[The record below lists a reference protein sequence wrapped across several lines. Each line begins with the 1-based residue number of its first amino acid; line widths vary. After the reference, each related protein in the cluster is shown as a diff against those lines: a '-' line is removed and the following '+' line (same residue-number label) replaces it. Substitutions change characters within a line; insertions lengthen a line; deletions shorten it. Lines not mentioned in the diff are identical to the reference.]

1 MADTLSLLKR
11 AHQGDKAARD
21 ALTEENMGL
30 VWSVVRRF
38 DGRKAEKE
46 DLFQI
51 GSIGLLKAIDKF
63 DESYGV
69 CFSTYA
75 VPMIAG
81 EIRRY
86 LRDNG
91 MIRVSRSLKESAVQ
105 MYRCMEKLEKTL
117 GRDPTIQEIADK
129 MGTDPEE
136 LSLIMEA
143 NMDVESLQQ
152 VVYRND
158 GNEMTLMDRLEDQHD
173 AQEVLLDRMLL
184 DQLLSGLTEQ
194 EKQLI
199 CMRYVQEK
207 TQSDIAG
214 KLGVSQVQVSRME
227 KRIIKKIRTQQNLE
241 VNE

>member
-86 LRDNG
+86 LRDNS

-105 MYRCMEKLEKTL
+105 MYRCMEKLERTL
-117 GRDPTIQEIADK
+117 GRDPTIQEIADE

-207 TQSDIAG
+207 TQSDIAE

>member
-86 LRDNG
+86 LRDNS

-105 MYRCMEKLEKTL
+105 MYRCMEKLERTL
-117 GRDPTIQEIADK
+117 GRDPTIQEIADE

-184 DQLLSGLTEQ
+184 DQLLSGLTEK

>member
-86 LRDNG
+86 LRDNS

-117 GRDPTIQEIADK
+117 GRDPTIQEIADE

-152 VVYRND
+152 VVCQND

-184 DQLLSGLTEQ
+184 DQLLSGLTEK

-227 KRIIKKIRTQQNLE
+227 KRIIKKIRTQKNLE

>member
-38 DGRKAEKE
+38 EGRKAEKE

-51 GSIGLLKAIDKF
+51 GSIGLIKAIDKF
-63 DESYGV
+63 DVSYGV

-86 LRDNG
+86 LRDDG
-91 MIRVSRSLKESAVQ
+91 MIRVSRSLKENAVQ
-105 MYRCMEKLEKTL
+105 MYRCREKLERSL
-117 GRDPTIQEIADK
+117 GRDPTIQEIADE

-158 GNEMTLMDRLEDQHD
+158 GNEMTLMERLEDPD
-173 AQEVLLDRMLL
+173 NAEETLLDHMLL
-184 DQLLSGLTEQ
+184 AQLLSGLTEQ
-194 EKQLI
+194 EKELLY
-199 CMRYVQEK
+199 MRYAQEK
-207 TQSDIAG
+207 TQAYIAAKMG
-214 KLGVSQVQVSRME
+214 ISQVQVSRME
-227 KRIIKKIRTQQNLE
+227 KRILRKIRTQQKLA

>member
-86 LRDNG
+86 LRDNS
-91 MIRVSRSLKESAVQ
+91 MIRVSQSLKESAVQ

-117 GRDPTIQEIADK
+117 GRDPTIQEIADE

>member
-1 MADTLSLLKR
+1 
-11 AHQGDKAARD
+11 
-21 ALTEENMGL
+21 MGL

-86 LRDNG
+86 LRDNS

-117 GRDPTIQEIADK
+117 GRDPTIQEIADE

>member
-86 LRDNG
+86 LRDNS

-117 GRDPTIQEIADK
+117 GRDPTIQEIADE

-158 GNEMTLMDRLEDQHD
+158 GNYMTLMDRLEDQHD

>member
-63 DESYGV
+63 DESDGV

-86 LRDNG
+86 LRDNS

-117 GRDPTIQEIADK
+117 GRDPTIQEIADE

>member
-38 DGRKAEKE
+38 AGRKAEKE

-75 VPMIAG
+75 VPMISG

-86 LRDNG
+86 LRDNS

-105 MYRCMEKLEKTL
+105 MYRCTEKLEKTL
-117 GRDPTIQEIADK
+117 GRDPTIQEVARE

-152 VVYRND
+152 VVCQND

-173 AQEVLLDRMLL
+173 AQADQLDRLLL
-184 DQLLSGLTEQ
+184 DQLLSGLTTQ

-214 KLGVSQVQVSRME
+214 RLGVSQVQVSRME
-227 KRIIKKIRTQQNLE
+227 KRILKKIRTQQNLA

>member
-86 LRDNG
+86 LRDNS

-117 GRDPTIQEIADK
+117 GRDPTIQEIADE

>member
-86 LRDNG
+86 LRDNS

-117 GRDPTIQEIADK
+117 GRDPTIQEIADE

-194 EKQLI
+194 EKQLLS
-199 CMRYVQEK
+199 MRYVQEK
-207 TQSDIAG
+207 TQSDIASR
-214 KLGVSQVQVSRME
+214 LGVSQVQVSRME
-227 KRIIKKIRTQQNLE
+227 KRILKKIRSQWGGQE
-241 VNE
+241 

>member
-86 LRDNG
+86 LRDNS

-117 GRDPTIQEIADK
+117 GRDPTIQEIADE

-184 DQLLSGLTEQ
+184 DQLISGLTEQ

>member
-1 MADTLSLLKR
+1 MADTLALLKR

-21 ALTEENMGL
+21 ALTEENIGL
-30 VWSVVRRF
+30 VWSVVHRF
-38 DGRKAEKE
+38 EGRKAEKE

-63 DESYGV
+63 DKSYGV

-86 LRDNG
+86 LRDNS

-105 MYRCMEKLEKTL
+105 MYRCTEKLERNL
-117 GRDPTIQEIADK
+117 GRDPTVQEIAGE
-129 MGTDPEE
+129 MGIDPEE

-143 NMDVESLQQ
+143 NRDVESLQQ
-152 VVYRND
+152 VVYQND

-173 AQEVLLDRMLL
+173 AQEIMLDRLFL
-184 DQLLSGLTEQ
+184 DQLLSGLTRQ
-194 EKQLI
+194 EKQLLS
-199 CMRYVQEK
+199 MRYVQEK
-207 TQSDIAG
+207 TQSDIAE
-214 KLGVSQVQVSRME
+214 KLGISQVQVSRME
-227 KRIIKKIRTQQNLE
+227 KRILQKIRTQQNLA

>member
-86 LRDNG
+86 LRDNS

-105 MYRCMEKLEKTL
+105 MYRCMEKLERTL
-117 GRDPTIQEIADK
+117 GRDPTIQEIADE

-158 GNEMTLMDRLEDQHD
+158 GNEMTLMDRLENQHD

-184 DQLLSGLTEQ
+184 DQLLSGLTEK

>member
-86 LRDNG
+86 LRDNS

-117 GRDPTIQEIADK
+117 GRDPTIQEIADE

-227 KRIIKKIRTQQNLE
+227 KRILKKIRSQWGGQE
-241 VNE
+241 

>member
-46 DLFQI
+46 DLFQF
-51 GSIGLLKAIDKF
+51 GSLGLLKALDKV

-86 LRDNG
+86 LRDNS

-117 GRDPTIQEIADK
+117 GRDPTIQEIADE

-241 VNE
+241 VNA

>member
-21 ALTEENMGL
+21 ALAEENMGL

-86 LRDNG
+86 LRDNS

-105 MYRCMEKLEKTL
+105 MYRCMEKLERTL
-117 GRDPTIQEIADK
+117 GRDPTIQEIADE

>member
-86 LRDNG
+86 LRDNS

-117 GRDPTIQEIADK
+117 GRDPTIQEIADE

-136 LSLIMEA
+136 LSLITEA

>member
-86 LRDNG
+86 LRDNS

>member
-75 VPMIAG
+75 VPMISG

-86 LRDNG
+86 LRDNS

-117 GRDPTIQEIADK
+117 GRDPTIQEIADE

>member
-21 ALTEENMGL
+21 ALTEENMGR

-86 LRDNG
+86 LRDNS

-117 GRDPTIQEIADK
+117 GRDPTIQEIADE

>member
-86 LRDNG
+86 LRDNS

-117 GRDPTIQEIADK
+117 GRDPTIQEIADE

-207 TQSDIAG
+207 TQSDIASR
-214 KLGVSQVQVSRME
+214 LGVSQVQVSRME
-227 KRIIKKIRTQQNLE
+227 KRILKKIRSQWGGQE
-241 VNE
+241 

>member
-86 LRDNG
+86 LRDNS

-117 GRDPTIQEIADK
+117 GRDPTIQEIADE

-158 GNEMTLMDRLEDQHD
+158 GDEMTLMDRLEDQHD

>member
-86 LRDNG
+86 LRDNS

-117 GRDPTIQEIADK
+117 GRDPTIQEIADE

-207 TQSDIAG
+207 TQSDITG

>member
-38 DGRKAEKE
+38 EGRKAEKE

-51 GSIGLLKAIDKF
+51 GSIGLIKAIDKF
-63 DESYGV
+63 DVSYGV

-86 LRDNG
+86 LRDDG
-91 MIRVSRSLKESAVQ
+91 MIRVSRSLKENAVQ
-105 MYRCMEKLEKTL
+105 MYRCREKLERSL
-117 GRDPTIQEIADK
+117 GRDPTIQEIADE

-158 GNEMTLMDRLEDQHD
+158 GNEMTLMDRLEDPD
-173 AQEVLLDRMLL
+173 NAEETLLDHMLL
-184 DQLLSGLTEQ
+184 AQLLSGLTEQ
-194 EKQLI
+194 EKELLY
-199 CMRYVQEK
+199 MRYAQEK
-207 TQSDIAG
+207 TQAYIAAKMG
-214 KLGVSQVQVSRME
+214 ISQVQVSRME
-227 KRIIKKIRTQQNLE
+227 KRILRKIRTQQKLA

>member
-86 LRDNG
+86 LRDNS

-105 MYRCMEKLEKTL
+105 MYRCMEKLERTL
-117 GRDPTIQEIADK
+117 GRDPTIQEIADE

>member
-1 MADTLSLLKR
+1 MEDTLSLLKR

-117 GRDPTIQEIADK
+117 GRDPTIQEIADE

-158 GNEMTLMDRLEDQHD
+158 GNEMTLMDRLEDQQD

>member
-1 MADTLSLLKR
+1 MEDTLSLLKR

-38 DGRKAEKE
+38 AGRKAEKE

-63 DESYGV
+63 DVSYGV

-86 LRDNG
+86 LRDDG
-91 MIRVSRSLKESAVQ
+91 MIRVSRSLKENAVQ
-105 MYRCMEKLEKTL
+105 MYRCREKLERSL
-117 GRDPTIQEIADK
+117 GRDPTIQEIADE

-136 LSLIMEA
+136 LSMIMEA

-152 VVYRND
+152 VVYRSD
-158 GNEMTLMDRLEDQHD
+158 DNEMTLMDKLEDGKEPIRQLMNH
-173 AQEVLLDRMLL
+173 MLL
-184 DQLLSGLTEQ
+184 EELLQRLNAQ

-199 CMRYVQEK
+199 LMRYYQES
-207 TQSDIAG
+207 TQSAIAER
-214 KLGVSQVQVSRME
+214 LGISQVQVSRME
-227 KRIIKKIRTQQNLE
+227 KRILKKLRE
-241 VNE
+241 

>member
-86 LRDNG
+86 LRDNS
-91 MIRVSRSLKESAVQ
+91 MIRVRRSLKESAVQ

-117 GRDPTIQEIADK
+117 GRDPTIQEIADE

>member
-86 LRDNG
+86 LRDNS

-117 GRDPTIQEIADK
+117 GRDPTIQEIADE

-136 LSLIMEA
+136 LSLIMAA